1 MKTAIRLF
9 SIVIIAAVLTSC
21 HQDEP
26 DTSFFYWPWDGLP
39 PTEEFT
45 ENPKYWVSYYGLNIL
60 FINEDGDNLF
70 EGIKTSLFGGYVSDE
85 EYTLITIGAFTSDED
100 CDLSYKVM
108 DDGQIYFT
116 FHFSSPYLQSGKMVT
131 RKFTCPHI
139 FGDDRERTIITKY
152 VELPKIPYCLY
163 PNECVS
169 FTLDGKEYEVRD
181 GSMVTVVIPRS
192 AD

>member
-1 MKTAIRLF
+1 MKTAIKLF
-9 SIVIIAAVLTSC
+9 TVVILSAVLTSC

-26 DTSFFYWPWDGLP
+26 DIFDFYWPWDGLP
-39 PTEEFT
+39 ATEEFT
-45 ENPKYWVSYYGLNIL
+45 ENPEYWISDYGLNIL

-70 EGIKTSLFGGYVSDE
+70 EGINTSLFGGYVSDE
-85 EYTLITIGAFTSDED
+85 EYTLITIGAFTSKEH
-100 CDLSYKVM
+100 CNVSYKLM

-116 FHFSSPYLQSGKMVT
+116 FPFTSPYLQSGKMVT

-139 FGDDRERTIITKY
+139 FGDDREHTIITKY
-152 VELPKIPYCLY
+152 VELPKFPYCLF
-163 PNECVS
+163 PHKCVS

-181 GSMVTVVIPRS
+181 GNRITVVIPRS